1 MNRYT
6 VKAVKGTEIQNLLST
21 NDYSSAMVVERTAKQ
36 LGYDE
41 VWICDNVMELM
52 VG

>member
-1 MNRYT
+1 MRYT
-6 VKAVKGTEIQNLLST
+6 VKASKGKEIINLHST
-21 NDYSSAMVVERTAKQ
+21 NDYQGVMAVEYTAKQ

-41 VWICDNVMELM
+41 VWICDNVMEMM

>member
-6 VKAVKGTEIQNLLST
+6 VKVVKGTEIQNLLST
-21 NDYSSAMVVERTAKQ
+21 NDYSSAIVVERTAKQ

>member
-21 NDYSSAMVVERTAKQ
+21 NKYSSAMAVERTAKQ

-41 VWICDNVMELM
+41 VWICDNIMELI